1 MSSTDTQGRR
11 TALQRRP
18 RALRTTAPG
27 EQSSGSAPAT
37 YYIISSADLSRI
49 ESVILRDDASRPVRG
64 VLVKKRPGRGKAT
77 GAPSELR
84 VEIRPDPKLSPV
96 VTDTQPALP
105 SPVTQPDAPQD
116 VDPELAAAL
125 TAARERGRLAVA
137 RIVAGPDMLNA
148 DAMADRLGVS
158 RMTVNTWRDKG
169 VLLGLAGPKRGFR
182 FPDWQLDDAGRPY
195 AELATLHDLLGDPW
209 AVYRFLVQ
217 PHGELDGATGLQ
229 ALQDGRGS
237 AALVA
242 AESIGRDF
250 G

>member
-1 MSSTDTQGRR
+1 M
-11 TALQRRP
+11 TASKSE
-18 RALRTTAPG
+18 RTTGYKTVPNKGRGIQVTASGKSP
-27 EQSSGSAPAT
+27 SSRAAKSAGKVLPSDLAT
-37 YYIISSADLSRI
+37 LGTIISHDGATGRI
-49 ESVILRDDASRPVRG
+49 FGQI
-64 VLVKKRPGRGKAT
+64 VKKMRVRSKETASPVV
-77 GAPSELR
+77 LR
-84 VEIRPDPKLSPV
+84 LEIRPDLSARV
-96 VTDTQPALP
+96 EVDDGSADLRSVASDETRDLDTA
-105 SPVTQPDAPQD
+105 
-116 VDPELAAAL
+116 LAAAR
-125 TAARERGRLAVA
+125 ARGRDAVA

-217 PHGELDGATGLQ
+217 PQGELDGATGLQ
-229 ALQDGRGS
+229 ALQAGRGS
-237 AALVA
+237 AALAA

>member
-1 MSSTDTQGRR
+1 V
-11 TALQRRP
+11 
-18 RALRTTAPG
+18 LR
-27 EQSSGSAPAT
+27 
-37 YYIISSADLSRI
+37 L
-49 ESVILRDDASRPVRG
+49 
-64 VLVKKRPGRGKAT
+64 
-77 GAPSELR
+77 
-84 VEIRPDPKLSPV
+84 EIRPDLSARV
-96 VTDTQPALP
+96 EVDDGSADLRSVASDETRDLDTA
-105 SPVTQPDAPQD
+105 
-116 VDPELAAAL
+116 LAAAR
-125 TAARERGRLAVA
+125 ARGRDAVA

-217 PHGELDGATGLQ
+217 PQGELDGATGLQ
-229 ALQDGRGS
+229 ALQAGRGS
-237 AALVA
+237 AALAA